1 VLADGVLDLGIDLDV
16 WPWIW
21 LGLAVVFALV
31 ELTFLGGTFVLLPF
45 AMSAFVAA
53 ILAFYDV
60 PIEVQWAT
68 FVLGGA
74 LIFFLM
80 YRWVRGFL
88 DQNTLPG
95 GVGAGRLVGENGVV
109 TVDIEPGDTSRRGRV
124 VVGSEQWGAL
134 SKDDEH
140 LRVGTRVRIA
150 AVVGTR
156 VVVEP
161 IRPADASTDINREDA
176 P

>member
-1 VLADGVLDLGIDLDV
+1 MLGNGVLDLGIDLDV

-21 LGLAVVFALV
+21 LILAVVFALV

-45 AMSAFVAA
+45 ALSAFIAA
-53 ILAFYDV
+53 ILAFYEV

-68 FVLGGA
+68 FVLGGT
-74 LIFFLM
+74 LVFFLL

-88 DQNTLPG
+88 DQSELPS
-95 GVGAGRLVGENGVV
+95 GVGAGRLVGETGVV

-124 VVGSEQWGAL
+124 AVGSELWGAL
-134 SKDDEH
+134 SKGDEP
-140 LRVGTRVRIA
+140 LTAGTRVRVS

-161 IRPADASTDINREDA
+161 VRPAQPDTDINREDA
-176 P
+176 T